1 MIFCRY
7 GLTQSEM
14 RVKIH
19 YRGKI
24 LSFYACINLQGEI
37 MDIYVEQLIQ
47 KKSQP
52 IDHIKRAAIVLAGL
66 VLSIAVVVFSIIIR
80 FLMLAI
86 FAAGIIYFTVKLLA
100 ESSVEYEYIVTNDC
114 LDIDKIMGRSRRKRL
129 ISLDLRETTD
139 FSLYKQNAETKAETT
154 VVATAGTDQN
164 NCILIV
170 NHSKHGKTAVV
181 FTPDKRVKDAI
192 KSVLPYSI
200 RNNSNLPD

>member
-1 MIFCRY
+1 
-7 GLTQSEM
+7 
-14 RVKIH
+14 
-19 YRGKI
+19 
-24 LSFYACINLQGEI
+24 

>member
-19 YRGKI
+19 YRDKI

-129 ISLDLRETTD
+129 ISLNLRETTD